1 MNENEKK
8 ELEHNIRNSLT
19 TIGLG
24 IKNIEKN
31 LTKMTWQKN
40 DANKLAQVFVWCQ
53 RIRDKVKDCENYLN
67 SIALD
72 N

>member
-1 MNENEKK
+1 MNKEEKK

-31 LTKMTWQKN
+31 ITKMAWRKE
-40 DANKLAQVFVWCQ
+40 DANKLARVFSWCQ
-53 RIRDKVKDCENYLN
+53 RVRNKVKDCENYLN